1 MQCITTLTFENL
13 RAGMHNLSVLVFAN
27 LDHGLHSAQAD
38 ELCRFIVRKAPKP
51 PHLPDQYIPP
61 NKWLDYSH
69 SKRTTGRSLPTR
81 RGLPTAVCV
90 CVCVCVWVC
99 WCVRVQ

>member
-1 MQCITTLTFENL
+1 
-13 RAGMHNLSVLVFAN
+13 MHNVSVLVFAN

-90 CVCVCVWVC
+90 CVCVCVCVY